1 MRFPEGSFTS
11 PIFGN
16 VKVAGIF
23 QRLSKS
29 GESCTR
35 KQCLD
40 KEIRDMAEIAQSLLV
55 LRDHKVSR
63 EGAQSRVIV
72 GSIVLRKI
80 LELVNDA
87 VLGYYLNNY
96 KSLLGTRMPFERLPK
111 ANEAK
116 KSASQGRLKHFI
128 CLLRVWSC

>member
-1 MRFPEGSFTS
+1 
-11 PIFGN
+11 
-16 VKVAGIF
+16 
-23 QRLSKS
+23 
-29 GESCTR
+29 
-35 KQCLD
+35 
-40 KEIRDMAEIAQSLLV
+40 MAEIAQSLLV

-87 VLGYYLNNY
+87 VLVCYLNND
-96 KSLLGTRMPFERLPK
+96 KSLLGTRMLFERLAK

-116 KSASQGRLKHFI
+116 KSASQGRLKHSI
-128 CLLRVWSC
+128 CPLRA